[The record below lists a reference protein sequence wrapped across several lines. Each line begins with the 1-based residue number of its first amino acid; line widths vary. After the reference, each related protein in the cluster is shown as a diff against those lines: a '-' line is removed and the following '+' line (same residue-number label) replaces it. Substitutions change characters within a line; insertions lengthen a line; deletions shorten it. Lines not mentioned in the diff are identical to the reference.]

1 MFQMRIRE
9 RKNDAV
15 GSFEFSCDFSK
26 NDSLNKI
33 IDLFGLK
40 KVYLLLY
47 ESEDTNESYLMDFCN
62 KGGIENY
69 SSRESSRSWNFAL
82 ELTMDQ
88 LSSFLNA
95 IKATEYDEIEIWD
108 CTTDWQSF
116 ISCQHKEPKFFSFRK
131 TSDNELPTSFLL
143 DYSRYKDHLVLIV
156 YNSSRW
162 NEISKKDIEQILAL

>member
-1 MFQMRIRE
+1 MFKMRIRE
-9 RKNDAV
+9 RKKDAV

-108 CTTDWQSF
+108 
-116 ISCQHKEPKFFSFRK
+116 
-131 TSDNELPTSFLL
+131 
-143 DYSRYKDHLVLIV
+143 
-156 YNSSRW
+156 
-162 NEISKKDIEQILAL
+162 